1 MGKIA
6 AFSIMSID
14 DQRKG
19 DRFVATE
26 AIQGTFSGTFGAAD
40 VVVLDLSLGGAKL
53 SHPQPIR
60 IGTRARLTFKRGDV
74 SAFAQGQII
83 WSHLSRAGNGMSY
96 VSGIRLD
103 GVDAQYAMA
112 LNSLLRAGALR
123 KDVGSLERKQQLLN
137 ERELTR
143 KTTQSRPL
151 PTGGGIES

>member
-1 MGKIA
+1 MG
-6 AFSIMSID
+6 ID

-26 AIQGTFSGTFGAAD
+26 KIQGTFSGTWGSAD
-40 VVVLDLSLGGAKL
+40 VIIIDLSLGGAKL

-60 IGTRARLTFKRGDV
+60 IGTRARLTFKRGDIAA
-74 SAFAQGQII
+74 SAQGQVV
-83 WSHLSRAGNGMSY
+83 WSHLSKAGTGMSY

-103 GVDAQYAMA
+103 GVEPPYALA
-112 LNSLLRAGALR
+112 INQLLRAGALQ

-143 KTTQSRPL
+143 KTTQSRPI
-151 PTGGGIES
+151 PSGGGVES